1 VNKLKISAYGLI
13 TVSILKIGILYPL
26 KELGEKINDMEIRYS
41 DLRSESDRIG
51 TFEDSLI
58 YNSEFRTKI
67 LGEKITR
74 ATLDSAIANN
84 RTEAEQA
91 IEEIGILY
99 DDRIELES
107 KFKIFSGIDQLLEL
121 LMAVTGGL
129 MIYYWIK
136 LRN

>member
-13 TVSILKIGILYPL
+13 TVSILKIGMLYPL
-26 KELGEKINDMEIRYS
+26 KELGEEINDMEIRYS

-58 YNSEFRTKI
+58 YNSEFRKKI

-84 RTEAEQA
+84 RTEAEEA

-99 DDRIELES
+99 DDRIELGS

-136 LRN
+136 LRK

>member
-1 VNKLKISAYGLI
+1 MNKLKISAYGLI
-13 TVSILKIGILYPL
+13 AVSILKIGMLYPL
-26 KELGEKINDMEIRYS
+26 KELGEEINDMEIRYS
-41 DLRSESDRIG
+41 DMRSESDRIG

-84 RTEAEQA
+84 RKEAEQA
-91 IEEIGILY
+91 IEEIEILY
-99 DDRIELES
+99 DDRMELGS

-121 LMAVTGGL
+121 LMALTGGL

>member
-13 TVSILKIGILYPL
+13 AVSILKIGMLYPL
-26 KELGEKINDMEIRYS
+26 KELGEEINDMEIRYS
-41 DLRSESDRIG
+41 DMRSESDRIG

-84 RTEAEQA
+84 RKEAEQA
-91 IEEIGILY
+91 IEEIEILY
-99 DDRIELES
+99 DDRMELGS

-121 LMAVTGGL
+121 LMALTGGL